1 MAKPL
6 KPSTVLGIYYL
17 TTFVVGAGLA
27 YPVARCVAIGEIGA
41 RGSAILTL
49 CWNVLFVML
58 LPMVLDW
65 AERRY
70 FKARFVALEDIAKTN
85 PELALMIAEHCKKLS
100 LPGLRLAVVDTTSDE
115 LFSYGLWRTNP
126 RLIIP
131 DALLTQSDKT
141 LALPSIEA
149 ELSRFANQDH
159 TLVFLIF
166 TAIQCI
172 VQQLLLAAKVFS

>member
-1 MAKPL
+1 MPKPL

-17 TTFVVGAGLA
+17 TTFIVGASLA
-27 YPVARCVAIGEIGA
+27 FPVARCVAINEIGA
-41 RGSAILTL
+41 RGSAIITL

-70 FKARFVALEDIAKTN
+70 FKARFVALEEIAQTN
-85 PELALMIAEHCKKLS
+85 PEMALMLTEHCKKLS
-100 LPGLRLAVVDTTSDE
+100 LPGLRLAVVDTTSEE

-126 RLIIP
+126 RLIIS
-131 DALLTQSDKT
+131 DAMLAQEDKS

-172 VQQLLLAAKVFS
+172 IQQLLIASKIFG

>member
-1 MAKPL
+1 
-6 KPSTVLGIYYL
+6 
-17 TTFVVGAGLA
+17 
-27 YPVARCVAIGEIGA
+27 
-41 RGSAILTL
+41 
-49 CWNVLFVML
+49 ML

-85 PELALMIAEHCKKLS
+85 PELALMIGEHCKKLS

-131 DALLTQSDKT
+131 DALLTQSDKST
-141 LALPSIEA
+141 GNF
-149 ELSRFANQDH
+149 R
-159 TLVFLIF
+159 
-166 TAIQCI
+166 
-172 VQQLLLAAKVFS
+172 QLKPNCRVSPIKTTRLCF

>member
-1 MAKPL
+1 M
-6 KPSTVLGIYYL
+6 
-17 TTFVVGAGLA
+17 
-27 YPVARCVAIGEIGA
+27 ARCVAIGEIGA

-85 PELALMIAEHCKKLS
+85 PELASMIGEHCKKLS
-100 LPGLRLAVVDTTSDE
+100 LPGLRLAVVDTTSEE

-131 DALLTQSDKT
+131 DALLQQTDK
-141 LALPSIEA
+141 AQAIPSIEA

-172 VQQLLLAAKVFS
+172 IQQLLLAAKLFG